1 MNAMENVEWISSQ
14 PPLTGI
20 EDFGEKIYGAR
31 KDKYAQMRADAERG
45 VVPPRAKLQ
54 RLGVRPD
61 VITLCE
67 HAEVMGL
74 TMDDGVREAMLR
86 AIEDNDGRTAD
97 SFAEAVVA
105 ASKGRARSMDK
116 ELTAAIRAYVTDRSP
131 LPKGLFL
138 WRKEVDRTYR
148 LVKVTKTGDGEKV
161 KNIEWA
167 DTVGRII
174 SHLQTYLNRLER
186 RKEELEDMRAE
197 LSARDLNYMH
207 FKEGY
212 IVVTATTNRQPPAE
226 RRGNDFSI
234 RQIPVYIKASPTPAE
249 VKFIM
254 DATRG
259 HGDTGDETADAA
271 HADMLRKADDALRQI
286 NKTDDLGVTLGVRE
300 LRATGQKFICKNLTK
315 SRRDGWQR
323 LPGLSFA
330 SWSEAYAYLVAHF
343 AELFNAAAEEV
354 AGAAKPEPY
363 YESVGRCSRRRGV
376 DWRGGRDATE
386 ADMLKTFGLRGVQ
399 FGNYVTQRER
409 QRLMNK
415 AYDALRD
422 MADALGLQPAVIGL
436 GGKLGLAFG
445 ARGTGGRGAA
455 SAHYEPL
462 HNVINLTRPRG
473 AGCLAH
479 EWFHALDR
487 AMGAGLP
494 DGLFDR
500 VNGTDVGMV
509 TGVNRYEVSE
519 FRGPLP
525 HVVNMIYEMFRT
537 SLRPWVA
544 RSVELQKTQKKKQG
558 GVDYWTQPTE
568 VGARCFETYMRHLLR
583 RRGFVNDYL
592 ASPHY
597 RASPFPYPV
606 LDPEDGLDVD
616 ADADTLLRGFKTL
629 TAPETINGLLG
640 TSLEAEPAVTG
651 RPISDTEDDSEER
664 TIDDMKGGDGKEAE
678 EEDEGKDSAE
688 NEDSKMARDHAK
700 ARIKV
705 AMAEKERLLAR
716 MAI

>member
-1 MNAMENVEWISSQ
+1 MENVEWISPQ

-45 VVPPRAKLQ
+45 VVPPRAKLL
-54 RLGVRPD
+54 RLGIRPD
-61 VITLCE
+61 IITLCE
-67 HAEVMGL
+67 HAEALGL

-86 AIEDNDGRTAD
+86 AIEDNDGRSAD

-105 ASKGRARSMDK
+105 GSVGCARSMDK
-116 ELTAAIRAYVTDRSP
+116 ELTAAIRAYVTDHS
-131 LPKGLFL
+131 LPPRGIFL
-138 WRKEVDRTYR
+138 WRVKVDRTYR
-148 LVKVTKTGDGEKV
+148 LVKVTKTGFGEKV

-167 DTVGRII
+167 DTVGRIMN
-174 SHLQTYLNRLER
+174 HLQTYLSRLER
-186 RKEELEDMRAE
+186 RKEEREDMRAA
-197 LSARDLNYMH
+197 LSVRDLNYMH

-212 IVVTATTNRQPPAE
+212 IVVTATTNRQPPTE

-234 RQIPVYIKASPTPAE
+234 RQIPVYIKTSPTPAE

-254 DATRG
+254 DTTRS
-259 HGDTGDETADAA
+259 HGDTGDETIDAA
-271 HADMLRKADDALRQI
+271 YADMLRKADDILRQMTMT
-286 NKTDDLGVTLGVRE
+286 NDLGVTLGVRE
-300 LRATGQKFICKNLTK
+300 FRSTGQKFICKNLTK
-315 SRRDGWQR
+315 NRRDGWQR

-330 SWSEAYAYLVAHF
+330 GWSEAYAYLVAHF

-354 AGAAKPEPY
+354 TGAAKPEPY

-376 DWRGGRDATE
+376 DWRGGMDATE
-386 ADMLKTFGLRGVQ
+386 ADLLKTFGLRGVQ

-422 MADALGLQPAVIGL
+422 MANVLGLPPAVIGL

-445 ARGTGGRGAA
+445 ARGTGGRGCAA
-455 SAHYEPL
+455 AHYELL

-473 AGCLAH
+473 AGSLAH
-479 EWFHALDR
+479 EWFHALDH

-494 DGLFDR
+494 DELFDR
-500 VNGTDVGMV
+500 ANGTAGGMV

-519 FRGPLP
+519 FGDPLP
-525 HVVNMIYEMFRT
+525 RVVNMAYEMFRT

-544 RSVELQKTQKKKQG
+544 RSVELQRLLKKKQG
-558 GVDYWTQPTE
+558 GTGYWTQPTE
-568 VGARCFETYMRHLLR
+568 IGARCFETYIRHLLR
-583 RRGFVNDYL
+583 KCGFVNDYL

-597 RASPFPYPV
+597 YASPYPYPV
-606 LDPEDGLDVD
+606 LDPEDGHDVD
-616 ADADTLLRGFKTL
+616 SDAETLLRGFAAL
-629 TAPETINGLLG
+629 TATETINGLLG
-640 TSLEAEPAVTG
+640 TSLQAERIVTDG
-651 RPISDTEDDSEER
+651 PISDTDDDSEER
-664 TIDDMKGGDGKEAE
+664 TLDDMKGGDDKDTEEEEAGKDNTE
-678 EEDEGKDSAE
+678 EEDSE
-688 NEDSKMARDHAK
+688 MARDRAK